1 MPTILAERLDEAR
14 KELDKLVRRAN
25 RYGGEISY
33 TVGAPYIQERTI
45 EDWDGGIRKVRVQV
59 VDINTVG
66 EAPRVGDYTF
76 LARIDHPQGMANM
89 VMVHPDYEGQVD
101 KKWWHAASGCEHCRR
116 DRKRADTFIV
126 RHNVHLHQLQVG
138 RTCLRDFLGIDNP
151 ELIIRKFETIKRFND
166 FSESYGRMEWAHAT
180 LEILEVTACLVRT
193 KGWCPKSAAN
203 DETPSTSSI
212 VDVVLDDK
220 KVKNE
225 WRQFVKENITDA
237 DRKLAEDTLGWLR
250 NVLSPTSTYDH
261 NLKVVGLSDVLTDRR
276 YLGILVSSVS
286 AYCKTIAR
294 ELAYAQR
301 KAVAA
306 KSEWLGQEGQRLR
319 QIKVRQE
326 MARAIAGGYYGDSIL
341 YKFVTEKG
349 EVLTWITG
357 SGTDR
362 HNGDEFLIDASV
374 KKHSEYQ
381 GAKET
386 LLTRVKV
393 FA

>member
-33 TVGAPYIQERTI
+33 TVGAPYIQERTVH
-45 EDWDGGIRKVRVQV
+45 DWDDTPRKVRVHV
-59 VDINTVG
+59 VDIHVVG

-89 VMVHPDYEGQVD
+89 VMVHPDFEGQVD
-101 KKWWHAASGCEHCRR
+101 KKWWHAASGCEHCKR
-116 DRKRADTFIV
+116 DRKRIDTFVV
-126 RHNVHLHQLQVG
+126 RHNIHGHQLQVG

-166 FSESYGRMEWAHAT
+166 FSESYGRMEWARAT
-180 LEILEVTACLVRT
+180 LEILEVTACIVRT
-193 KGWCPKSAAN
+193 NGWCPKSASN

-212 VDVVLDDK
+212 VYTVLDDK
-220 KVKNE
+220 KEKNE
-225 WRQFVKENITDA
+225 WRRFVKENMSDA

-250 NVLSPTSTYDH
+250 NVLVVKSDYDQ
-261 NLKVVGLSDVLTDRR
+261 NLKTVGLADVLTSSR
-276 YLGILVSSVS
+276 YLGILVSAVS

-301 KAVAA
+301 KADAA
-306 KSEWLGQEGQRLR
+306 KSEWLGTEGQRLR

-326 MARAIAGGYYGDSIL
+326 TARVISGGYYGDSIL
-341 YKFVTEKG
+341 YKFVTEAG
-349 EVLTWITG
+349 NVLTWITG
-357 SGTDR
+357 SGTDK
-362 HNGDEFLIDASV
+362 HNGDEFMIDASV

-393 FA
+393 VS